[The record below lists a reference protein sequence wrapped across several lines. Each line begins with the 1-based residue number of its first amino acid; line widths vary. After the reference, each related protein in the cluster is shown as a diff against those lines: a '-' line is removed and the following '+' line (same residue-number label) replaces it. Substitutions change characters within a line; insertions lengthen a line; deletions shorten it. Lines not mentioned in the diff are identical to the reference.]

1 MKSKLTIF
9 LMFLSLMLSVSCGKD
24 YNALFKERVA
34 ELNKEGKYI
43 LNQYNDSVGKEHY
56 IVYVDVDKIVV
67 DTLGDSLQVYPLNA
81 MEHFR
86 YKAKTDNSGKFMI
99 EKDITPKSILV
110 SSVQVDL
117 KNKQLVIDK
126 NIMLSANIKFEDIK
140 CVGKDCA
147 YVYVKN
153 PSGDNYNTYI
163 FFFGKPGL
171 LYVTYGNYNS
181 TIFNGKSFDIVDKD
195 PLVKRGEGLYSLKF
209 DYKAKMSTKGDIIEK
224 DDYITVAGEYK
235 VPVSAFATG
244 EVDSYYAKIAADLH
258 PTYYWQCQYCYR
270 VLKSD
275 SKPDAGKCYPNFFVG
290 SRWVRLCKVG
300 TAYIYQCQ
308 KCGIQL
314 QTDEAPQMGACREG
328 ANHVWNQLQ

>member
-9 LMFLSLMLSVSCGKD
+9 LMFLSLILTVSCGKD

-81 MEHFR
+81 MEHFQ

-171 LYVTYGNYNS
+171 LYVTYGNYHS

-328 ANHVWNQLQ
+328 ANHVWSQLQ

>member
-1 MKSKLTIF
+1 MKNLTWQNPEQLFVAQELINKVKSKC
-9 LMFLSLMLSVSCGKD
+9 CGIK
-24 YNALFKERVA
+24 V
-34 ELNKEGKYI
+34 
-43 LNQYNDSVGKEHY
+43 
-56 IVYVDVDKIVV
+56 
-67 DTLGDSLQVYPLNA
+67 
-81 MEHFR
+81 
-86 YKAKTDNSGKFMI
+86 I

-171 LYVTYGNYNS
+171 LYVTYGNYHS